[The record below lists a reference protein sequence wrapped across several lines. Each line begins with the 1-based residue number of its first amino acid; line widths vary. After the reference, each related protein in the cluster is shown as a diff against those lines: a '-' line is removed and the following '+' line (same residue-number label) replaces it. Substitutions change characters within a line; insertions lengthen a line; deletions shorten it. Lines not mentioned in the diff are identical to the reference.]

1 MDHDIIGITLEF
13 VQFMYETISPQNFAQ
28 ELRWCCLQARGV
40 QLFLILEQLG
50 PLGGGTAV

>member
-1 MDHDIIGITLEF
+1 MDPDIIGITLEF

-40 QLFLILEQLG
+40 
-50 PLGGGTAV
+50 